1 MRKALLAVTIAV
13 YLSAAG
19 ASAQTPAPSAASPLT
34 LRDKFQLYFRQTYS
48 VPSALVPAAF
58 AALDQAADSPKEWG
72 QSGQGYLN
80 RLGTQRG
87 QFQIG
92 AFCTFAIGSAL
103 REDPRFSPSGKHGMW
118 RRTEYVVMHT
128 VAARTDR
135 GGREPAFG
143 NFAGAL
149 GAGFFPATWLP
160 PSANTM
166 ADSLQRAAAMLGME
180 VGVNMGIEFGPDDRR
195 FFREKV
201 LPWFHRRR
209 QGPGAERLP

>member
-1 MRKALLAVTIAV
+1 MRNALLAVTIAV
-13 YLSAAG
+13 HLSAAG

-34 LRDKFQLYFRQTYS
+34 LHDKFQLYFRQTYS

-72 QSGQGYLN
+72 QSGRGYLN

-92 AFCTFAIGSAL
+92 AFCNFAIGSAL
-103 REDPRFSPSGKHGMW
+103 HEDPRFSPSGKHGLW

-149 GAGFFPATWLP
+149 GAGFSPAAWLP
-160 PSANTM
+160 PSANTT
-166 ADSLQRAAAMLGME
+166 ADSLKRSAAMLGMDI
-180 VGVNMGIEFGPDDRR
+180 GINMGIEFGPDDRR

-201 LPWFHRRR
+201 LPWLHRRR
-209 QGPGAERLP
+209 QGPGTEQLP